1 MKNLKKRNDFLSI
14 KESINN
20 NTLEKLASEIS
31 SAETEDGF
39 AKFDITEFNI
49 DGILFFVTGTVEYIE
64 KQLKGDYY
72 NEPSSDRMFFNAD
85 LQILWND
92 GTMEEDISLK
102 KEEIDFIIKQLN
114 KYN

>member
-14 KESINN
+14 KENINN
-20 NTLEKLASEIS
+20 NILEKLASEIS

-72 NEPSSDRMFFNAD
+72 NEPSYDRLFFNAE
-85 LQILWND
+85 LEIFWND
-92 GTMEEDISLK
+92 GTIEEDLPLN
-102 KEEIDFIIKQLN
+102 KEEIDFIIKQL
-114 KYN
+114 KMYN